1 MSYMRG
7 DVYIWADGERVHFW
21 AADGE
26 DGWEESGWAEGR
38 ATRSSL
44 GAGGPASASGVC
56 LRQEIADAYA
66 MMRLAE
72 LVDAGALGA
81 TIDLHRRQTSMRG
94 FWQSCRPASG
104 GCWRGGGMGG
114 GPMEMALLQAGLVAQ
129 KAKS

>member
-81 TIDLHRRQTSMRG
+81 TIDRSWAL
-94 FWQSCRPASG
+94 G
-104 GCWRGGGMGG
+104 GTKFGCAALGRHAERLRDTLEPLPLGA
-114 GPMEMALLQAGLVAQ
+114 GP
-129 KAKS
+129 S